1 MTLTRRLLL
10 LALISVL
17 PALVIWA
24 FTEVS
29 LRRAREAEINDL
41 VIRQAELAASE
52 VDHIFEGINGLLL
65 AMDEAPAIRSFDA
78 PACNAYLHSVQQ
90 KVLHI
95 VSFVVLDLNGK
106 VHCNDRGFIN
116 SDLRFKDRPY
126 FQDTITRKGFS
137 IGTYTQEFTEGGL
150 GAYSVLPLSLP
161 IWSNDRQVVG
171 VIVAALDLNWLDKE
185 LKERVIPTGGS
196 LTISDRN
203 GVIISREPFPERF
216 IGTRIPD
223 PFLPMLTADR
233 PGSFKTNSQDGTN
246 RIYGYI
252 PVNYPPADNIYV
264 SAGLSTKVAFATINE
279 AAKRGFMLIAAAL
292 VLALSLSWLASRAFI
307 TKPFEIMTNAVGDW
321 RRGDYQARIDL
332 PKNSG
337 ELGLLSKAFNDLM
350 DDVAERQEALKASEE
365 RARLALEAGHMGTWW
380 YDHRKGI
387 GGWSSQAAQ
396 ILGLPPTKST
406 TNVQEWR
413 SLLHPDDAH
422 HAVEKLRAA
431 VLNEGNGNYEDEYR
445 VRRPDGKIRW
455 INSKGKVSFDARK
468 KPIFFVGI
476 IQDITERR
484 QIEEQQRFFL
494 DELNH
499 RVKNTLAT
507 VQSIAAQTLRSSTG
521 SAQFKE
527 AFEGRLLA
535 LSMTHNLLTLKSW
548 READLHDIA
557 AQELAP
563 YMREADERVVI
574 DGPRVNLPSRYAI
587 NFGLVLHELVTNA
600 AKYGALSVP
609 TGRLHLAWEVIAPE
623 DAPPQ
628 LRLSWKESG
637 GPPVQPPKRQGFG
650 SRLIRRSIEGEL
662 DGNITIDFDAS
673 GVSYDLSVPLPSA

>member
-29 LRRAREAEINDL
+29 LRRAREAEINDI

-52 VDHIFEGINGLLL
+52 VDHIFEGINSLLL
-65 AMDEAPAIRSFDA
+65 AMDEAPSIRSFETA
-78 PACNAYLHSVQQ
+78 VCNAYLRSVQQ

-95 VSFVVLDLNGK
+95 VSFVVLDLDGD
-106 VHCNDRGFIN
+106 VRCNDRGFIN
-116 SDLRFKDRPY
+116 SDLRFKDRLY
-126 FQDTITRKGFS
+126 FQETIAKKGFS

-150 GAYSVLPLSLP
+150 GAYSVIPLSLP
-161 IWSNDRQVVG
+161 IWSSDGLIIG
-171 VIVAALDLNWLDKE
+171 VIAAALDLKWLDKE
-185 LKERVIPTGGS
+185 LKERVIPAGGS
-196 LTISDRN
+196 LTLADRN
-203 GVIISREPFPERF
+203 GVILSREPFPERF
-216 IGTRIPD
+216 IGTTIPTS
-223 PFLPMLTADR
+223 FMQMLTADK
-233 PGSFKTNSQDGTN
+233 PGSFKANSQDGTN

-252 PVNYPPADNIYV
+252 PVNYPPAENIYV

-279 AAKRGFMLIAAAL
+279 AAKRGFILIAAAL

-321 RRGDYQARIDL
+321 RRGDYQARINL

-337 ELGLLSKAFNDLM
+337 EFGLLSKAFNDLM
-350 DDVAERQEALKASEE
+350 DDVAERQQALRASEE

-380 YDHRKGI
+380 YDHRKGL
-387 GGWSSQAAQ
+387 GGWSSQAAE
-396 ILGLPPTKST
+396 ILGMPAVQAA
-406 TNVQEWR
+406 TNIQEWR
-413 SLLHPDDAH
+413 SLLHPEDAH
-422 HAVEKLRAA
+422 RAIERLRAA
-431 VLNEGNGNYEDEYR
+431 AQGENNGNYEDEYR
-445 VRRPDGKIRW
+445 VRRPDGKICW
-455 INSKGKVSFDARK
+455 ISTKGKVSFDARK
-468 KPIFFVGI
+468 KPAFFVGI

-484 QIEEQQRFFL
+484 QAEEQQRFFL

-507 VQSIAAQTLRSSTG
+507 VQSIAAQTLRSSAS

-548 READLHDIA
+548 READLLDIA
-557 AQELAP
+557 TQELAP
-563 YMREADERVVI
+563 YRREADDRVTI
-574 DGPRVNLPSRYAI
+574 NGPRVNLPSRYAI

-609 TGRLHLAWEVIAPE
+609 TGRLDLSWSVIHAADRPS
-623 DAPPQ
+623 Q
-628 LRLSWKESG
+628 LRVHWTESG

-662 DGNITIDFDAS
+662 DGYMVLNFDKS
-673 GVSYDLSVPLPSA
+673 GVSYDISVPLPSA